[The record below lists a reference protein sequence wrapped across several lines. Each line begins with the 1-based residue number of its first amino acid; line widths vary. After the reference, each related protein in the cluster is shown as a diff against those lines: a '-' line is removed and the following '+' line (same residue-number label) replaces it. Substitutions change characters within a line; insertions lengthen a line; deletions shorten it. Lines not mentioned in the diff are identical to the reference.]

1 MACLYLET
9 VISCLTGQEKSCLV
23 LNIGGIGIDVDVHEG
38 GHGHEKGNVTGGT
51 LCFVVV
57 QFGVGVD
64 NGSDGR

>member
-1 MACLYLET
+1 M
-9 VISCLTGQEKSCLV
+9 
-23 LNIGGIGIDVDVHEG
+23 LNRAGKILPYVEHRRIGIDVDVHEG

>member
-1 MACLYLET
+1 MACLYVED
-9 VISCLTGQEKSCLV
+9 VILCLTGQDKSCLS
-23 LNIGGIGIDVDVHEG
+23 LNIGGIGIDVHEG

>member
-1 MACLYLET
+1 MFNRAGEILPL
-9 VISCLTGQEKSCLV
+9 S
-23 LNIGGIGIDVDVHEG
+23 NIGGIGIDVHEG

-57 QFGVGVD
+57 QFGVCVD